1 MTLPGF
7 NAIFLVLNSEDRFTS
22 ELVKTVDIFF
32 KLFGKDVDEY
42 VFVLF
47 THIES
52 EDELKNFIK
61 DGDKNPDNDGE
72 KAFQELRKRC
82 KDKLLF
88 IENKASKD
96 EKEEMVWNIL
106 KAVDEANAK
115 ASRPYFRNKITRELE
130 RKAKDFYEI
139 HVCGLGSE
147 RSKEGNHSNNVLIT
161 IYNFFNILGIKQ
173 EGKMLQNVIGLCRLQ
188 IFTSYY

>member
-1 MTLPGF
+1 M
-7 NAIFLVLNSEDRFTS
+7 
-22 ELVKTVDIFF
+22 
-32 KLFGKDVDEY
+32 
-42 VFVLF
+42 
-47 THIES
+47 ES

-61 DGDKNPDNDGE
+61 DGDKKPDDDGE

-130 RKAKDFYEI
+130 RKAKDFYQI
-139 HVCGLGSE
+139 HVCGLGSD
-147 RSKEGNHSNNVLIT
+147 RSKEVFSKKTALPLVAIIFNRQKLVFLSWQRKHSNKCFKL
-161 IYNFFNILGIKQ
+161 LSG
-173 EGKMLQNVIGLCRLQ
+173 
-188 IFTSYY
+188 